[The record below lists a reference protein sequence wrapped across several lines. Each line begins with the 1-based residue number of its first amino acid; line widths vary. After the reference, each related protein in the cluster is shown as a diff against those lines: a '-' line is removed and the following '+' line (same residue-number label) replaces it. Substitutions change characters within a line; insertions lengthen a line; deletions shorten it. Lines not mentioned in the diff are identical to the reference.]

1 MVVFVVLANTV
12 VDEVEKRVSTAQRI
26 QEHGIVAV
34 VRLDDLAGAV
44 PLTEALVAGGVRA
57 VEFTFTN
64 PKAAHAIEATKAA
77 VGERGFIGAGTV
89 LDPETARAAIL
100 AGAEYI
106 VTPTYKRETIELCNR
121 YGVPTVIGAF
131 TATEMLTAWE
141 AGASYIKVHPA
152 SLGGP
157 RYFKDILG
165 PLPQLKLIPSGG
177 VSLDNAADFI
187 RAGAVAVALGGNLVD
202 QKTVAAGDWTTLT
215 ERAHRL
221 SEAVVAARNG

>member
-1 MVVFVVLANTV
+1 MVVFIVVGTV
-12 VDEVEKRVSTAQRI
+12 VDELESSVSTVQRI

-34 VRLDDLAGAV
+34 VRLDDLGGAIL
-44 PLTEALVAGGVRA
+44 LTEALIAGGVRA

-64 PKAAHAIEATKAA
+64 PKAAQAIEATKAA
-77 VGERGFIGAGTV
+77 VGERGIIGAGTV

-187 RAGAVAVALGGNLVD
+187 RAGAVAIALGGNLVD
-202 QKTVAAGDWTTLT
+202 QKTVAASDWTTLT
-215 ERAHRL
+215 DRARRL
-221 SEAVVAARNG
+221 SEAVTAARNG